1 MAKVRPDG
9 TKMIG
14 FNAPDEMVEAL
25 DKISIR
31 KWGKKNMT
39 AVLYEAAAQYIE
51 REELGPSP
59 EVEDLFRRALKNREI
74 VAEVAEALRQYEGR
88 KPAKRTTG

>member
-25 DKISIR
+25 DRISKR

-39 AVLYEAAAQYIE
+39 AALYEAASQYIE
-51 REELGPSP
+51 REELGPNP
-59 EVEDLFRRALKNREI
+59 EVEDLFRRALKNRDI
-74 VAEVAEALRQYEGR
+74 VAEVAEAVHQYEER
-88 KPAKRTTG
+88 KLAKRSSG

>member
-74 VAEVAEALRQYEGR
+74 VAEVAEALRQYEGK
-88 KPAKRTTG
+88 KPGK